1 MTFDQDSNHGYLSAD
16 SRYNGRAGFWSKID
30 LFDSNLALEPGKSI
44 RFVRKPGGGAEKPAG
59 ALREVT
65 MAETADQDAELDARG
80 LMCPEPVMMLHN
92 RIADVPV
99 GGVLRV
105 LATDPSTTRDI
116 PRFCQFLNHELLR
129 QEQAGDQYLFW
140 IRRGA

>member
-1 MTFDQDSNHGYLSAD
+1 
-16 SRYNGRAGFWSKID
+16 
-30 LFDSNLALEPGKSI
+30 
-44 RFVRKPGGGAEKPAG
+44 
-59 ALREVT
+59 
-65 MAETADQDAELDARG
+65 MAQTPNQDAELDARG

-99 GGVLRV
+99 CGVLRV

-116 PRFCQFLNHELLR
+116 PRFCQFLSHELLR
-129 QEQAGDQYLFW
+129 QEQSGDEYLFW

>member
-1 MTFDQDSNHGYLSAD
+1 MAD
-16 SRYNGRAGFWSKID
+16 TPN
-30 LFDSNLALEPGKSI
+30 
-44 RFVRKPGGGAEKPAG
+44 
-59 ALREVT
+59 
-65 MAETADQDAELDARG
+65 QDAELDARG

-116 PRFCQFLNHELLR
+116 PRFCQFLDHELVQ
-129 QEQAGDQYLFW
+129 QEETDGEYLFW